1 MKYFGTLLIMFLVS
15 GCTNSNNSSAANSA
29 GDDGK
34 ICKLEKTTG
43 SNIATRVC
51 RTKEQIA
58 YQEKISKEAMREM
71 TRGSVKIDK

>member
-1 MKYFGTLLIMFLVS
+1 MKHLYIVLLVILTS
-15 GCTNSNNSSAANSA
+15 GCTSASA
-29 GDDGK
+29 LKASESDGK

-51 RTKEQIA
+51 RTPEQIA
-58 YQEKISKEAMREM
+58 YQEKMSQEAMREM

>member
-1 MKYFGTLLIMFLVS
+1 MKHLCTVLLVILASV
-15 GCTNSNNSSAANSA
+15 CTSAAALKASES
-29 GDDGK
+29 DGK

-51 RTKEQIA
+51 RTPEQIA
-58 YQEKISKEAMREM
+58 YQEKLSQEAMREM

>member
-1 MKYFGTLLIMFLVS
+1 MKHLCTILLVILAS
-15 GCTNSNNSSAANSA
+15 GCTSAAALNASES
-29 GDDGK
+29 DGK

-51 RTKEQIA
+51 RTPEQIA
-58 YQEKISKEAMREM
+58 YQEKLSREAMREM

>member
-1 MKYFGTLLIMFLVS
+1 MKHLYIVLLVILAS
-15 GCTNSNNSSAANSA
+15 GCTSASA
-29 GDDGK
+29 LKASESDGK

-51 RTKEQIA
+51 RTPEQIA
-58 YQEKISKEAMREM
+58 YQEKMSQEAMRGM